1 MVDIDVILSL
11 LQKVP
16 FFFTKIS
23 KKSSAESGPSNL
35 DFAARSIAKR
45 MFHKNSHC
53 RNFDWTD
60 HALNVESDV

>member
-16 FFFTKIS
+16 IFFTKIS
-23 KKSSAESGPSNL
+23 KKSSTESGPSNL
-35 DFAARSIAKR
+35 DFAARSITKR

-53 RNFDWTD
+53 RNLD
-60 HALNVESDV
+60 